1 MIAILK
7 KKINEN
13 PFNIELYRNWSSL
26 SSNTSDE
33 AIAYL
38 KENFGNIDWGNL
50 SGNTNLEA
58 IKLLKERTLTNRND
72 LDWDKICKN
81 EKAMDIIMETLKKA
95 PYYINWYLL
104 ACNTSNEAIK
114 IIEWKLKDDP
124 EKVSW
129 GELSRNPSAIKIL
142 LANKDKIVWSS
153 FSGNTKI
160 INPVAI
166 ELLIKKIEEDKIK
179 GSRNNLDWS
188 ELSAN
193 PSIFVLS

>member
-1 MIAILK
+1 
-7 KKINEN
+7 
-13 PFNIELYRNWSSL
+13 L

-38 KENFGNIDWGNL
+38 KENFGNIDWKFL

-58 IKLLKERTLTNRND
+58 IKLLKERVITNRND

-81 EKAMDIIMETLKKA
+81 ENAIDIIYETLKHK
-95 PYYINWYLL
+95 PYYINWSSL

-114 IIEWKLKDDP
+114 IIEWKMKDYP
-124 EKVSW
+124 EKISW
-129 GELSRNPSAIKIL
+129 GQLSRNPSAIKIL
-142 LANKDKIVWSS
+142 LANIDKIVWSS
-153 FSGNTKI
+153 FSSNTNI

-166 ELLIKKIEEDKIK
+166 KLLIKKIEEDKIK
-179 GSRNNLDWS
+179 GRRNNLDWS